1 MRVGLMTRE
10 YPPYVY
16 GGAGVH
22 VEYLSRE
29 MARQIEVEVHAWG
42 EQPKEEQSDPRGE
55 PCEEPPEGL
64 EVHFEQPWE
73 AISNGTTQ
81 KFKGALE
88 ALSLNLLEQ
97 LHLDKLDVIHTHT
110 WYVSMAGFLAK
121 KLYNIPFVLTTHSLE
136 PLRAWKAEQ
145 LGSGYALSSWM
156 ERTAILDADAVIAVS
171 QGTRTDILKAYP
183 DVDPAKIH
191 VIYNG
196 IDLQQ
201 YQYTPRQEALLKY
214 GVDPMKPYVLFV
226 GRITRQKGVT
236 HLVDAI
242 KYLPPGTQVVLCAGA
257 PDTPEIADEMRA
269 KVEAAR
275 ATTPGSQPAMV
286 AVESDGVSNP
296 PGHATASGDPTG
308 TGHNIVWIEQMVSK
322 QEAIQLY
329 SHCAVFCC
337 PSVYEPFGIINL
349 EAMACRAPVV
359 ASATGG
365 ILEVVVDDARAAKD
379 SIEQTG
385 YLVPFEADPATTFPA
400 DPEQFSHDLAEKLN
414 ELLADPAKARELGE
428 AGRRRV
434 EAQFSWKAIAQQT
447 IDLYGKLIA
456 ERG

>member
-29 MARQIEVEVHAWG
+29 MAKTIEVEVHAWG
-42 EQPKEEQSDPRGE
+42 A
-55 PCEEPPEGL
+55 PPEESKDPTQPSGEGAPSNL
-64 EVHFEQPWE
+64 EVYFEQPWD
-73 AISNGTTQ
+73 AITDGTTA

-97 LHLDKLDVIHTHT
+97 LHLEKVSVVHTHT

-121 KLYNIPFVLTTHSLE
+121 KLYGIPFVLTTHSLE

-145 LGSGYALSSWM
+145 LGAGYALSSWM
-156 ERTAILDADAVIAVS
+156 ERTAILDADAIVAVS
-171 QGTRTDILKAYP
+171 NGTKADIQRAYP
-183 DVDPAKIH
+183 DVDAKKIH

-201 YQYTPRQEALLKY
+201 YQWTPDRSALEKY
-214 GVDPMKPYVLFV
+214 GVDETRPYVLFV

-242 KYLPPGTQVVLCAGA
+242 PFLPQGTQVVLCAGA
-257 PDTPEIADEMRA
+257 PDTPEIVVEMRE

-275 ATTPGSQPAMV
+275 AKAGSSAR
-286 AVESDGVSNP
+286 
-296 PGHATASGDPTG
+296 
-308 TGHNIVWIEQMVSK
+308 IVWIENMVTK

-365 ILEVVVDDARAAKD
+365 ILEVVVDGK
-379 SIEQTG
+379 TG
-385 YLVPFEADPATTFPA
+385 YLVPFVADPVTSFPTE
-400 DPEQFSHDLAEKLN
+400 PEQFSKDLAVRIT
-414 ELLADPAKARELGE
+414 ELLDDPKKAKAMGE

-434 EAQFSWKAIAQQT
+434 EEHFSWTAIAAQT
-447 IDLYGKLIA
+447 IDLYRGLIA
-456 ERG
+456 ARK

>member
-29 MARQIEVEVHAWG
+29 MAKTIEVEVHAWG
-42 EQPKEEQSDPRGE
+42 KPPAGEKQPEHPASDG
-55 PCEEPPEGL
+55 PESRNL
-64 EVHFEQPWE
+64 EVYFEQPWD
-73 AISNGTTQ
+73 AITNGTTA

-97 LHLDKLDVIHTHT
+97 LHLEKIDVIHTHT

-121 KLYNIPFVLTTHSLE
+121 KLYGVPFVLTTHSLE

-145 LGSGYALSSWM
+145 LGAGYALSSWM
-156 ERTAILDADAVIAVS
+156 ERTAILDADAIVAVS
-171 QGTRTDILKAYP
+171 HGTKADIQRAYP
-183 DVDPAKIH
+183 DVDASKIH

-196 IDLQQ
+196 IDLKQ
-201 YQYTPRQEALLKY
+201 YRWTAETSALDKY
-214 GVDPMKPYVLFV
+214 GVDKARPYVLFV

-242 KYLPPGTQVVLCAGA
+242 PYLPAGTQVVLCAGA
-257 PDTPEIADEMRA
+257 PDTPEIAEEMRQ

-275 ATTPGSQPAMV
+275 VKAGSKAK
-286 AVESDGVSNP
+286 
-296 PGHATASGDPTG
+296 
-308 TGHNIVWIEQMVSK
+308 IVWIENMVSK

-359 ASATGG
+359 AAATGG
-365 ILEVVVDDARAAKD
+365 ILEVVVDR
-379 SIEQTG
+379 QTG
-385 YLVPFEADPATTFPA
+385 YLVPFVADPVTSFPTE
-400 DPEQFSHDLAEKLN
+400 PEQFSRDLATHIT
-414 ELLADPAKARELGE
+414 ELLDDPKKAKAMGE

-434 EAQFSWKAIAQQT
+434 EEHFSWTSIATQT
-447 IDLYGKLIA
+447 IELYRGLIA
-456 ERG
+456 AKR

>member
-29 MARQIEVEVHAWG
+29 LARTIEVEVHAWG
-42 EQPKEEQSDPRGE
+42 EPPAEDKQPARVALDAAASGN
-55 PCEEPPEGL
+55 L
-64 EVHFEQPWE
+64 EVYFEQPWA
-73 AISNGTTQ
+73 AISDGTQ
-81 KFKGALE
+81 AKFKGALE

-97 LHLDKLDVIHTHT
+97 LHLERLDVIHTHT
-110 WYVSMAGFLAK
+110 WYVAMAGFLAK
-121 KLYNIPFVLTTHSLE
+121 KLYGVPFVLTTHSLE

-145 LGSGYALSSWM
+145 LGTGYELSLWM
-156 ERTAILDADAVIAVS
+156 ERTAILDADAIVAVS
-171 QGTRTDILKAYP
+171 NGTKADILRAYP
-183 DVDPAKIH
+183 DVDAARIH

-196 IDLQQ
+196 IDLEQ
-201 YQYTPRQEALLKY
+201 YQYTPHQEALLKY

-257 PDTPEIADEMRA
+257 PDTPEIAEEMRA
-269 KVEAAR
+269 KVEAVR
-275 ATTPGSQPAMV
+275 KRTPGSLPAMV
-286 AVESDGVSNP
+286 ENFTPPGQSP
-296 PGHATASGDPTG
+296 PGHSIATGDPAG
-308 TGHNIVWIEQMVSK
+308 VGHNIVWIEQMVTK
-322 QEAIQLY
+322 EEAIELY

-365 ILEVVVDDARAAKD
+365 ILEVVVDGD
-379 SIEQTG
+379 TG
-385 YLVPFEADPATTFPA
+385 YLVPFAADANTGFPTE
-400 DPEQFSHDLAEKLN
+400 PEQFSRDLASRITILLDDPERAKAMGEEGRKRAEEHFSWAAIAAQTVELYRS
-414 ELLADPAKARELGE
+414 LLAARG
-428 AGRRRV
+428 
-434 EAQFSWKAIAQQT
+434 
-447 IDLYGKLIA
+447 
-456 ERG
+456 

>member
-29 MARQIEVEVHAWG
+29 LARTIEVEVHAWG
-42 EQPKEEQSDPRGE
+42 E
-55 PCEEPPEGL
+55 PPEPGKQPETPPLPEPIGKNL
-64 EVHFEQPWE
+64 EVYFEQPWE
-73 AISNGTTQ
+73 AISNGTKA

-97 LHLDKLDVIHTHT
+97 LHLEKLDVVHTHT

-121 KLYNIPFVLTTHSLE
+121 KLYGIPFVLTTHSLE

-156 ERTAILDADAVIAVS
+156 ERTAILDADAIVAVS
-171 QGTRTDILKAYP
+171 HGTKADILRAYP
-183 DVDPAKIH
+183 EVDAGKIH

-196 IDLQQ
+196 IDLDQ
-201 YQYTPRQEALLKY
+201 YQYTPHTDALLKY

-242 KYLPPGTQVVLCAGA
+242 RYLPPGTQVVLCAGA
-257 PDTPEIADEMRA
+257 PDTPEIAAEMRD
-269 KVEAAR
+269 KVQALTKVDVTDVHGENPETR
-275 ATTPGSQPAMV
+275 PPLV
-286 AVESDGVSNP
+286 AVESDGVHNP
-296 PGHATASGDPTG
+296 PGHAVATGDYTG
-308 TGHNIVWIEQMVSK
+308 KGHNVVWIEQMVSK

-365 ILEVVVDDARAAKD
+365 ILEVVVDG
-379 SIEQTG
+379 ETG
-385 YLVPFEADPATTFPA
+385 YLVPFAADEQTGFPTDGDRFA
-400 DPEQFSHDLAEKLN
+400 QDLAGPITELLRDPE
-414 ELLADPAKARELGE
+414 KARQMGE
-428 AGRRRV
+428 AGRQRV
-434 EAQFSWKAIAQQT
+434 EAQFSWKAIAAQT
-447 IDLYGKLIA
+447 IEMYQELTGLRD
-456 ERG
+456 